1 MATNATPQQ
10 DEQPQPQG
18 GPAGGGFNI
27 SGRTLAV
34 ADGGAAALVAVIV
47 MVVLA
52 VAGMFGG
59 GGGVSGGGSVLGY
72 MPGDAGLVTIGDVRT
87 QTSRDGLEDY
97 VAFIQDG
104 GDDPRDTKDIGMDDD
119 GIERFAVVYESL
131 GGNDTLW
138 IAEGD
143 FEFDDIREELDDGL
157 DCEDDDYRGFEMWE
171 CSGRSFPAAVAI
183 FEKDGYVV
191 IASQRQSD
199 LEGLLTYMS
208 REPEQLANAEDS
220 DIRRILN
227 TVGDGWLQIAAVD
240 DCPVDRCQ
248 GSGLALQG
256 EDSDSIDVSFAL
268 MFGSERAAEAME
280 GEIGIDDYVT
290 TLLSVLALDLDIGNV
305 KADGEF
311 VVGDGIAEFVDPE
324 EPRSSNQSSGSGSA
338 RPAATAA
345 PAMAVPTAAPAAA
358 VATSMPERAAREA
371 VGRDTWL
378 EDCSEITLVQ
388 TNQYLA
394 RHEQITRDDAYEHCE
409 CLHDYVQE
417 WEGPPPATMSDV
429 AAGRAGADALSFA
442 NVLSDASSYCAGW

>member
-1 MATNATPQQ
+1 MATNDTPQQ

-18 GPAGGGFNI
+18 GPAGGGFSI

-34 ADGGAAALVAVIV
+34 AGGGAAALVAVIV
-47 MVVLA
+47 VVALA
-52 VAGMFGG
+52 VTGAFG

-72 MPGDAGLVTIGDVRT
+72 VPGNAGLVTIGDVRT

-119 GIERFAVVYESL
+119 NIELFAVVYESF
-131 GGNDTLW
+131 GGDDTLW
-138 IAEGD
+138 IAKGD

-157 DCEDDDYRGFEMWE
+157 DCDDDDYRGFELWE
-171 CSGRSFPAAVAI
+171 CSGRGFPAAVAI
-183 FEKDGYVV
+183 FERDGYVV
-191 IASQRQSD
+191 IASQRQAD
-199 LEGLLTYMS
+199 LERLLTHMS

-220 DIRRILN
+220 DIRRVLGA
-227 TVGDGWLQIAAVD
+227 VGDGWLRIAAVD

-256 EDSDSIDVSFAL
+256 EDSDAIDVSFAL

-311 VVGDGIAEFVDPE
+311 VVGDGVAEFVDPE
-324 EPRSSNQSSGSGSA
+324 QPRSSNRSGGSGSA
-338 RPAATAA
+338 RPAATTA
-345 PAMAVPTAAPAAA
+345 PARAASTAAPAALM
-358 VATSMPERAAREA
+358 ATPTPDRTAPAA
-371 VGRDTWL
+371 VGRGEWV
-378 EDCSEITLVQ
+378 EDCSEVTLAQ

-394 RHEQITRDDAYEHCE
+394 RHEQISRDDAREHCE

-429 AAGRAGADALSFA
+429 AAGRLSADALSFA
-442 NVLSDASSYCAGW
+442 HVLSDAGSYCAGW

>member
-1 MATNATPQQ
+1 MATSETPQQ
-10 DEQPQPQG
+10 DEHPQPQG
-18 GPAGGGFNI
+18 GPAGGGFSI

-34 ADGGAAALVAVIV
+34 AGGGAAALVAVIV
-47 MVVLA
+47 VVALA
-52 VAGMFGG
+52 VTGAFG

-72 MPGDAGLVTIGDVRT
+72 VPGDAGLVTIGDVRT

-104 GDDPRDTKDIGMDDD
+104 GDDPRDTRDIGMDDNN
-119 GIERFAVVYESL
+119 IELFAVVYESF
-131 GGNDTLW
+131 GGDDTLW
-138 IAEGD
+138 IAKGD

-157 DCEDDDYRGFEMWE
+157 DCDDDDYRGFEMWE
-171 CSGRSFPAAVAI
+171 CAGRGFPAAVAI

-191 IASQRQSD
+191 IASQRQAD
-199 LEGLLTYMS
+199 LERLLTHMS

-220 DIRRILN
+220 DIRRILS
-227 TVGDGWLQIAAVD
+227 TVGDGWLRIAAVD

-256 EDSDSIDVSFAL
+256 DDSDAIDVSFAL

-311 VVGDGIAEFVDPE
+311 VVGDGVAEFVDLDQ
-324 EPRSSNQSSGSGSA
+324 PRSSSRSGGSGSA

-345 PAMAVPTAAPAAA
+345 PAMAAPTAALAAPAA
-358 VATSMPERAAREA
+358 
-371 VGRDTWL
+371 VGRGEWV
-378 EDCSEITLVQ
+378 EDCSEITLAQ

-394 RHEQITRDDAYEHCE
+394 RHEQITQDDAREHCE

-417 WEGPPPATMSDV
+417 WEGPPPVMMSDAV
-429 AAGRAGADALSFA
+429 AGRAGADALSFV
-442 NVLSDASSYCAGW
+442 NVLSDAGSYCAGW